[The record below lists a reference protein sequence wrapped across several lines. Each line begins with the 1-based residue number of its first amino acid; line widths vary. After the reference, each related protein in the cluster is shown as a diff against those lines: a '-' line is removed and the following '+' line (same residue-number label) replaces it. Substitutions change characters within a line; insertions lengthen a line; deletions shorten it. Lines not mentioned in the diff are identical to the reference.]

1 MIVVHN
7 EEPPG
12 ALDLVHS
19 NKNISVKK
27 TFFPFKEN
35 ISDSY
40 PKKPNFLKQK
50 PIFYVKKEFLIIL
63 KKIRFS
69 KQKNSYSC
77 AKKMGVLCLF

>member
-12 ALDLVHS
+12 ARDLAHS
-19 NKNISVKK
+19 NKEISVKK

-40 PKKPNFLKQK
+40 TKKPNFLKQK
-50 PIFYVKKEFLIIL
+50 PIFYIKNEFLIISEKNTIFET
-63 KKIRFS
+63 KKFLF
-69 KQKNSYSC
+69 
-77 AKKMGVLCLF
+77 LC